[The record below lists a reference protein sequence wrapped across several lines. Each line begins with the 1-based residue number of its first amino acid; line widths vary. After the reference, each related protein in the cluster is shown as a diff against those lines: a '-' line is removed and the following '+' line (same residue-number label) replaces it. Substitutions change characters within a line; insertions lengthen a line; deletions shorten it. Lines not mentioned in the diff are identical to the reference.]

1 MTLSMKLL
9 FYFIIVTAL
18 TIGGISCSQ
27 DPASNAEQPAAEA
40 PAAELTLES
49 ITDPN
54 VALAEGKRLLDE
66 NQTARAIQFLEHAI
80 NLNPELAEAHF
91 HLGIAYALQ
100 EMQNEQEGVAI
111 ENENTNSNDK
121 TPPKTRSELAFE
133 KAVEAYEKWV
143 EANPKDD
150 VAYYNLGRTYS
161 KLMKDEEAE
170 KAFKQAVKIKPDDTE
185 YQTELGAILVK
196 LAKYHEAIEPLKKAV
211 ELDAENVRAEELLE
225 DAEAGRRRLDFVS
238 PKPDANKAAA
248 NRSANTNSESGAN
261 SNTGTQRPTNTETR
275 PRPSPTGPV
284 RKPTPSSNRP

>member
-1 MTLSMKLL
+1 MKL
-9 FYFIIVTAL
+9 FFFFIIIATL
-18 TIGGISCSQ
+18 TICGSGCSQ
-27 DPASNAEQPAAEA
+27 DPAPNAEQPAVETST
-40 PAAELTLES
+40 PELTIES
-49 ITDPN
+49 VTDPN
-54 VALAEGKRLLDE
+54 IALAEGKRLLDE
-66 NQTARAIQFLEHAI
+66 NQTTRAIQFLEHAV

-121 TPPKTRSELAFE
+121 TPPKTRSERAFE

-143 EANPKDD
+143 DANPKDD

-238 PKPDANKAAA
+238 PKPDANRPAS
-248 NRSANTNSESGAN
+248 NRSANANSESGSN
-261 SNTGTQRPTNTETR
+261 SNSGTPARTSDTNTR

-284 RKPTPSSNRP
+284 RKPSPSANRP